1 MQQLV
6 DKLNKYAYEYYVLD
20 NPSVSDKEYDA
31 LYDELLEIEKSTGV
45 VLPDSPTRKI
55 GGEPSKGFSKHTH
68 KHKLFSLDKCKTTNQ
83 LVTWCNK
90 INEAIGKKNEFSLE
104 YKLDGLTL
112 CLTYL
117 DGLLQTAST
126 RGNGIEGEVVTNQ
139 VLTIPSVPLKISFK
153 GLVEVQ
159 GEGIMRLSSFYE
171 YNKTAV
177 ESLKNPRNGVAGAI
191 RSLDPK
197 VAKERKLDCVFYGI
211 NYINNISIASQK
223 QAIDFLIEN
232 RFKTEKLFVTN
243 DIDALVA
250 RIEAVDK
257 QKLDFEIDGMV
268 IKVNDYAIRTKLGYT
283 DKFPKWAMAY
293 KFEAEEATTI
303 IKEIVWQV
311 GRSGKLTPV
320 ANLEPVELAG
330 ATVSRAT
337 LNNLDDIARK
347 GVYVGATVF
356 IRRSGDVIPEILGL
370 AGNSMS
376 SRIDN
381 LPNKSNRSTIKKP
394 DFCPSCSSL
403 LIESGAHIFCPN
415 KLNCPP
421 QIEGRI
427 IHFCSK
433 DCMDIEGI
441 SDKSIEQFC
450 SILGVNKPS
459 DLYKLTLEDLGKLEG
474 FKDKKIANFFSG
486 LEKSKSVALAQFIFA
501 IGIPHI
507 GKKSARDLAVAFG
520 SIDGLREARREDLL
534 RVFEIGG
541 VMADSIIE
549 FFNESWDEVEKLKN
563 HGMNPIFEKKVVTGD
578 GFFANKKVVLT
589 GSISIPRREATQ
601 KLELAGAEVMSSVT
615 KDTDIVI
622 AGESAGSKLNKA
634 NKLNIQ
640 IINEDTFLSNV

>member
-1 MQQLV
+1 VQQLV